1 MNFLKHTAWIVQGTV
16 LQTCRHKVMVCP
28 FKQTAGSFIPETIYA
43 MSIFLTYQ
51 GQIWE
56 KTENDSVQIRTH

>member
-1 MNFLKHTAWIVQGTV
+1 
-16 LQTCRHKVMVCP
+16 MVCP
-28 FKQTAGSFIPETIYA
+28 FKQTAGSFIPETIHA